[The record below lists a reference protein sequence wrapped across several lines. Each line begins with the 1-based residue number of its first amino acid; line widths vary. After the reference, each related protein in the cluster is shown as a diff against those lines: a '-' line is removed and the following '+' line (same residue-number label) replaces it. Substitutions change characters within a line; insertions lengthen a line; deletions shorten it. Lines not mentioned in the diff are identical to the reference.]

1 MLAAY
6 QVLDK
11 VASVLVQ
18 DISISTHVG
27 VECVYYVTF
36 CFDASSQA
44 GSSSEYFYEEI
55 GVYTSWVF

>member
-11 VASVLVQ
+11 VVSVRVQ
-18 DISISTHVG
+18 DISISTHIG
-27 VECVYYVTF
+27 VECVYYVSF
-36 CFDASSQA
+36 CLDASSQT

-55 GVYTSWVF
+55 GVSTS

>member
-6 QVLDK
+6 QVFDK

-18 DISISTHVG
+18 DISISTTIG

-36 CFDASSQA
+36 CLDASSQT
-44 GSSSEYFYEEI
+44 GSSSEYFYEGI
-55 GVYTSWVF
+55 GIYTS